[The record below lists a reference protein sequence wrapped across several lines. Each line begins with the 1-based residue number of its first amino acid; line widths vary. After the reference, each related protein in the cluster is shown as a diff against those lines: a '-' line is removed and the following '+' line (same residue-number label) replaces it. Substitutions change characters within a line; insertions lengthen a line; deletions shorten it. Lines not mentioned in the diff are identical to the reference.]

1 MKDSEKPFF
10 GHREK
15 TKNPAQR
22 AGLTLLPTID
32 YLFKASFAWSARK

>member
-15 TKNPAQR
+15 TKKPRSKSGANVVAN
-22 AGLTLLPTID
+22 D
-32 YLFKASFAWSARK
+32 

>member
-15 TKNPAQR
+15 TKKPAQR

-32 YLFKASFAWSARK
+32 YLFKASFAWSAIK